1 MLLIYV
7 NMEHGYFNM
16 LFIYVNMQHNH
27 FTYYLFVWSCIIV
40 IACLHAIYLC
50 CILKKTPNMLHVNI
64 IMLQV
69 DNLSYMIGQ
78 KYATLKFI
86 YSPVVKHFDRISLHN
101 VAV

>member
-1 MLLIYV
+1 
-7 NMEHGYFNM
+7 
-16 LFIYVNMQHNH
+16 
-27 FTYYLFVWSCIIV
+27 
-40 IACLHAIYLC
+40 
-50 CILKKTPNMLHVNI
+50 MLHVNI